1 MNWKSLDGINVD
13 KPLNFSQ
20 DNTIYEHYRLL
31 RTQNISCF
39 DAIIYIDEPV
49 ELSKAKI
56 LQRKRGG
63 LLVDILD
70 YERLKKVGDK
80 AFSIADGDQLAI
92 PDSFIKIKIKQKQGF
107 RAYENIEKEVMKK
120 GIKNLNFS
128 KEQLIF
134 IAIENEVRKG
144 FLSYVNA
151 NAYTQEILTGVAKGL
166 FKTIVSKT

>member
-1 MNWKSLDGINVD
+1 MTRHFRS
-13 KPLNFSQ
+13 
-20 DNTIYEHYRLL
+20 T
-31 RTQNISCF
+31 C
-39 DAIIYIDEPV
+39 
-49 ELSKAKI
+49 KI
-56 LQRKRGG
+56 R
-63 LLVDILD
+63 
-70 YERLKKVGDK
+70 
-80 AFSIADGDQLAI
+80 
-92 PDSFIKIKIKQKQGF
+92 QKQGF